1 VNTLEYQEDKIRS
14 IYDKASSV
22 PPILSWYVEE
32 ILTRM
37 KIYREKAV
45 SCLNLTENSVVLDV
59 ACGIGF
65 NFRFVENYIGNN
77 GKIVGVELSPK
88 TVKLAKK
95 LTVKQR
101 WTNIELVNMSIMDYE
116 PKILFDAVVCT
127 QAMEIIPEAAVDK
140 IFQLLKP
147 QGRFAMI
154 GMKLSSRIPFRL
166 LNPFMEYFAKFGGID
181 IHRDV
186 YKYIESKYSKVNY
199 EEFLGGFYYILS
211 TSKSCLI

>member
-1 VNTLEYQEDKIRS
+1 MEYPEDRIRS

-22 PPILSWYVEE
+22 PPLLSWHAEE
-32 ILTRM
+32 TLTGM

-45 SCLNLTENSVVLDV
+45 SSLNLTENSIVLDV

-65 NFRFVENYIGNN
+65 NFRFIENYIGNN

-95 LTVKQR
+95 LIVKQR

-116 PKILFDAVVCT
+116 PKILFDAVICT
-127 QAMEIIPEAAVDK
+127 QAMEIIPKAAVDK
-140 IFQLLKP
+140 ILQLLKP

-154 GMKLSSRIPFRL
+154 GMKLSSRIPYRL
-166 LNPFMEYFAKFGGID
+166 LNPLMEYFAKSGGID

-186 YKYIESKYSKVNY
+186 YKYIETKCSSVSY
-199 EEFLGGFYYILS
+199 EEYLGGFYYILS
-211 TSKSCLI
+211 LS

>member
-1 VNTLEYQEDKIRS
+1 MEYPEDKIRS

-22 PPILSWYVEE
+22 PPLLSWHAEE
-32 ILTRM
+32 TLTRM

-45 SCLNLTENSVVLDV
+45 SSLSLTENSIVLDV

-65 NFRFVENYIGNN
+65 NFRFIENYIGDN

-95 LTVKQR
+95 LIVKQR

-116 PKILFDAVVCT
+116 TRILFDAVICT
-127 QAMEIIPEAAVDK
+127 QAMEILPKAALDK
-140 IFQLLKP
+140 ILQLLKP

-154 GMKLSSRIPFRL
+154 GMKLSSRIPYNL
-166 LNPFMEYFAKFGGID
+166 LNPLMEYFAKSGGID

-186 YKYIESKYSKVNY
+186 YKHIETKCSSMSY
-199 EEFLGGFYYILS
+199 EEYLGGFYYILS
-211 TSKSCLI
+211 ISKSCLI

>member
-1 VNTLEYQEDKIRS
+1 MKYPEEKIIE
-14 IYDKASSV
+14 IYDKASSA
-22 PPILSWYVEE
+22 PIFLSWYGEE

-37 KIYREKAV
+37 KIYREKVV
-45 SCLNLTENSVVLDV
+45 SYMDLSDNSIVLDV
-59 ACGIGF
+59 ACGVGF
-65 NFRFVENYIGNN
+65 NFRFIENYLSEN
-77 GKIVGVELSPK
+77 GRIVGVDISPK
-88 TVKLAKK
+88 TLKLAEK
-95 LTVKQR
+95 LAAKQR
-101 WTNIELVNMSIMDYE
+101 WTNIEFVNMSIMDYE
-116 PKILFDAVVCT
+116 PEILFDAAICT

-154 GMKLSSRIPFRL
+154 GMKISSRIPYRL
-166 LNPFMEYFAKFGGID
+166 LNPLTEYFAKFGGID

-186 YKYIESKYSKVNY
+186 YKYIESKCSKVNY